1 MEKIKISEKHYEIL
15 SHDAR
20 QYGVSKEVL
29 LEKIIEHWEKG
40 EVFFLPDV
48 LHQCKGETKLKGNKE

>member
-29 LEKIIEHWEKG
+29 LEKIIEHVIKNWLCLH
-40 EVFFLPDV
+40 FYLP
-48 LHQCKGETKLKGNKE
+48 HTWIS